1 MASKAKTG
9 RDDEATSAV
18 ELTEATE
25 SAVARTDGDS
35 TTDTA
40 SKLGHHSFLSRL
52 YTGTGAFEVVGRRR
66 LWFGVSGAIV
76 AVAIASI
83 VFRGFT
89 FGIDFKGGT
98 TVSFPRGSTQ
108 VAQVEDVYYRA
119 LGSEPQSV
127 VIVGAGASATV
138 QIRSETLT
146 SDQTAKLRDALFE
159 AFGPKGT
166 DGQPSKQAISDSA
179 VSETWGGQIT
189 KKAVIALVVFL
200 VLVALYITVRYER
213 YMTISAITAMLF
225 DLTVT
230 AGVYSLVGFEV
241 TPATVIGLLT
251 ILGFSLYDTV
261 IVFDKVEENTHGFQ
275 HTTRRTFAEQANL
288 AINQTFMRSI
298 NTSLIGVLPVL
309 ALMVV
314 AVWLLGVGTLKDLAL
329 VQLIGIIIGTY
340 SSIFFATP
348 LLVTLRERT
357 ELVRNHTRR
366 VLKRRNSGSPAGS
379 EDASTDGGE
388 QPAAA
393 DEQSLVGITQASSQS
408 APRAAQGSSKPA
420 PGRALGASWPTWI
433 TLPPPRCT
441 PPPIEAM
448 AAVQR
453 TIGNA
458 SSLHTSGRSA
468 RRRIEEARELI
479 ADKLGA
485 RPSEVI
491 FTAGGTE
498 SDNLAVK
505 GIYWARR
512 DAEPHRRRIVT
523 TEVEHHAVLD
533 SVNWL
538 VEHEGAHVTWLPTA
552 ADGSVSATALRE
564 ALQSH
569 DDVALVSVMWANNE
583 VGTILP
589 IAEMSV
595 VAMEFGVP
603 MHSDAIQAVGQLPL
617 DFGASGLSA
626 MSVAGH
632 KFGGPPGV
640 GALLLRRDVTCV
652 PLMHGGGQERDIR
665 SGTPDVA
672 SAVGMATAAQIAVDG
687 LEENSARLRL
697 LRDRLVEGVLAE
709 IDDVCLNGADDPM
722 RLAGNAHFTF
732 RGCEGDALL
741 MLLDANGIECS
752 TGSACTAGVAQP
764 SHVLI
769 AMGVDAASARGS
781 LRLSL
786 GHTSVEADVDAALEV
801 LPGAVARARRAALAA
816 AGASR

>member
-166 DGQPSKQAISDSA
+166 DGH
-179 VSETWGGQIT
+179 
-189 KKAVIALVVFL
+189 
-200 VLVALYITVRYER
+200 LYITVRYER

-309 ALMVV
+309 ALMLV

-420 PGRALGASWPTWI
+420 PG
-433 TLPPPRCT
+433 
-441 PPPIEAM
+441 
-448 AAVQR
+448 
-453 TIGNA
+453 
-458 SSLHTSGRSA
+458 
-468 RRRIEEARELI
+468 
-479 ADKLGA
+479 A
-485 RPSEVI
+485 RPV
-491 FTAGGTE
+491 
-498 SDNLAVK
+498 
-505 GIYWARR
+505 R
-512 DAEPHRRRIVT
+512 P
-523 TEVEHHAVLD
+523 
-533 SVNWL
+533 
-538 VEHEGAHVTWLPTA
+538 
-552 ADGSVSATALRE
+552 
-564 ALQSH
+564 
-569 DDVALVSVMWANNE
+569 
-583 VGTILP
+583 VGTRRP
-589 IAEMSV
+589 T
-595 VAMEFGVP
+595 GKRN
-603 MHSDAIQAVGQLPL
+603 
-617 DFGASGLSA
+617 
-626 MSVAGH
+626 AG
-632 KFGGPPGV
+632 
-640 GALLLRRDVTCV
+640 RR
-652 PLMHGGGQERDIR
+652 
-665 SGTPDVA
+665 
-672 SAVGMATAAQIAVDG
+672 
-687 LEENSARLRL
+687 
-697 LRDRLVEGVLAE
+697 
-709 IDDVCLNGADDPM
+709 
-722 RLAGNAHFTF
+722 
-732 RGCEGDALL
+732 
-741 MLLDANGIECS
+741 
-752 TGSACTAGVAQP
+752 
-764 SHVLI
+764 
-769 AMGVDAASARGS
+769 
-781 LRLSL
+781 
-786 GHTSVEADVDAALEV
+786 
-801 LPGAVARARRAALAA
+801 
-816 AGASR
+816 